1 MKEYFP
7 GMFTENEIRA
17 IYDFLDY
24 DKKRLVKITDIM
36 DSFRRK
42 LDEKCKRLLTLVFD
56 RLDQN
61 GRGMVAAHD
70 VAAGY
75 DPSRHPDVV
84 AGKKTAEEEYRDFL
98 DSFEVGGEVEGC
110 VTRGEFMEYF
120 SNVAAAMDDDDL
132 FCNTISGTWLGS
144 RNEDPNT
151 PEKSHLAPDNTLRA
165 HFKPPQDQGLLASS
179 SKFIQKLGSRH
190 HGSEVTRSKS
200 MLTNDF
206 IFGREQEFQP
216 RKLPIT
222 NLHHHHH
229 AAIFPTQQPNI
240 PNYSPERT
248 GKRQIRLKKSD
259 VIVLDDE

>member
-1 MKEYFP
+1 
-7 GMFTENEIRA
+7 MFTENEIRA